1 MYISSNIEINVLFS
15 YLHSSSFQN
24 GHYHSQRMDMNCFYI
39 ADMRIVV
46 AILIVCVYSKVR
58 HICAVTRFRHQVRT
72 VSHEVVAPLIKG
84 GVMGV
89 TRSNTG
95 GSSCE

>member
-1 MYISSNIEINVLFS
+1 MYISNNIENSVFFS

-39 ADMRIVV
+39 ADIRIVV
-46 AILIVCVYSKVR
+46 AILIVCVYSEVR

-72 VSHEVVAPLIKG
+72 VSHEVVAPVIKG

-95 GSSCE
+95 RGSCE

>member
-1 MYISSNIEINVLFS
+1 MYISSNVEINVLFS

-24 GHYHSQRMDMNCFYI
+24 GHNHSQRMDMNSFYI

-46 AILIVCVYSKVR
+46 AILIVRVYSKVR
-58 HICAVTRFRHQVRT
+58 HICAVTRFRHQIRT
-72 VSHEVVAPLIKG
+72 VSHEVVSLLIKG

-89 TRSNTG
+89 TRRNTC